1 MDSLL
6 QFLGTVIVAVIG
18 LIGIMIQTKHS
29 NKLEEQKKLTN
40 AVNKNIDELR
50 AESKSD
56 DARISQKLD
65 DHELNSLKRFLI
77 TEMTKIKNGTY
88 IPSEEQVRIIH
99 EAKDEYNSLGG
110 DSYVDDMFEDLHSQG
125 LL

>member
-1 MDSLL
+1 MDSIL
-6 QFLGTVIVAVIG
+6 QFLGTVIVAIIG

-29 NKLEEQKKLTN
+29 NKLEEQKKLTDN
-40 AVNKNIDELR
+40 INKNIQELR

-65 DHELNSLKRFLI
+65 DHELSSLKRFLI
-77 TEMTKIKNGTY
+77 TEMTKIKNGSY
-88 IPSEEQVRIIH
+88 VPSDEQRRIIY
-99 EAKDEYNSLGG
+99 EAKEQYNALGG
-110 DSYVDDMFEDLHSQG
+110 DSYVDDMFDDLRHQG